1 MNEVTE
7 FFYGWRLRISIMAAF
22 LPFLCFLPIMIAC
35 QDQPAEG
42 SPRGWEHAT
51 LIYSV
56 SVSFLLPLIAMGM
69 STHTWRRGLRDA
81 LLFATAWLAMQF
93 AMIFVL
99 ALISVALFGD
109 GP

>member
-1 MNEVTE
+1 
-7 FFYGWRLRISIMAAF
+7 MAAF

-42 SPRGWEHAT
+42 SPMGWEYAA

-56 SVSFLLPLIAMGM
+56 AMSFLLPLILVGR
-69 STHTWRRGLRDA
+69 STHVWRRGLRDA
-81 LLFATAWLAMQF
+81 LIFATAWLAMQF
-93 AMIFVL
+93 VMIFVL